1 MARWVCVPH
10 NASAG
15 TSISP
20 SVSRSRRE
28 VTVTPYNS
36 HSDVQKNQL
45 TWMIGGPQGS
55 GINASAEVFAKACSR
70 AGLRIYANIEYH
82 SNIMGK
88 HSFYRVRV
96 GNEDVRSYQEKTDI
110 LVALDH
116 ETLVGGGDHR
126 RWPTHYGHLHE
137 VNDGGGVIF
146 DSDIGYD
153 PPADRTDIH
162 FYPVPFMEVIKNALE
177 EVGKGE
183 QARRYEILK
192 NTVALGATLALCEYP
207 FDLVADV
214 IIGQF
219 KGKRSEV
226 GQLNVRAAK
235 LAFGYVRDHFDCAAF
250 PYRLQPGPE
259 PKARILA
266 KGYEIIAI
274 AKLRAGCAFQT
285 YYPISPATDESVY
298 LERHQRDQDLLVVQC
313 EDEISSINMAIG
325 AAHMGVRSATA
336 TSGPGFALMVEGIGF
351 ASITEAPGPV
361 ITMYQR
367 GGPSTG
373 LPTRQEQGDLQFALH
388 PAQGDFPHIVIAPG
402 DLRESYQDIFSAFN
416 WADRYQ
422 MPIIVLSDKKLA
434 SVYTTIDKLELRYDK
449 IDRGERFTG
458 SEWTAVD
465 AKGPNDSAH
474 GHNGNGKPGDVKEYL
489 RYALTKDGI
498 SPRSRPGIAGG
509 RFWVTS
515 DEHDPDGHI
524 TEGVEMRMAMMHK
537 RMGKLALVQKA
548 IPQDQQYALHGPA
561 DAELTVV
568 AWGSTKGTILDAI
581 RVLETQ
587 GKKINFLQC
596 RLMKPFPAEAV
607 GDILRRAKRI
617 VSMEENYSGQLA
629 SLVTEQHGI
638 PIKDRINKYDGRP
651 FSEDEVVRALA
662 NAYAGGK
669 IEPVVTHVR

>member
-1 MARWVCVPH
+1 
-10 NASAG
+10 
-15 TSISP
+15 
-20 SVSRSRRE
+20 
-28 VTVTPYNS
+28 
-36 HSDVQKNQL
+36 
-45 TWMIGGPQGS
+45 MIGGPQGS

-70 AGLRIYANIEYH
+70 AGLRVYANIEYH

-96 GNEDVRSYQEKTDI
+96 DDEDIRSYRDTADI
-110 LVALDH
+110 LVALDD
-116 ETLVGGGDHR
+116 ETLTGDGHHR
-126 RWPTHYGHLHE
+126 RWPTHFGHLHE
-137 VNDGGGVIF
+137 INEGGGVVY
-146 DSDIGYD
+146 DSEIEFQPKESGRPDL
-153 PPADRTDIH
+153 R
-162 FYPVPFMEVIKNALE
+162 FYAVPFMEIIKKALE

-183 QARRYEILK
+183 QARRYEVMK
-192 NTVALGATLALCEYP
+192 NTVGLGASLALCDYP
-207 FDLVADV
+207 FDLVAEV
-214 IIGQF
+214 IRGQF

-226 GQLNVRAAK
+226 GELNVRAAR
-235 LAFGYVRDHFDCAAF
+235 LAFEHVKQNESAKDF
-250 PYRLQPGPE
+250 PYTLKPGAE

-266 KGYEIIAI
+266 KGYEIAAI
-274 AKLRAGCAFQT
+274 AKLKAGCSFQT
-285 YYPISPATDESVY
+285 YYPISPATDESVF
-298 LERHQRDQDLLVVQC
+298 LERHQRDFNLLVVQC
-313 EDEISSINMAIG
+313 EDEISSINMAVG
-325 AAHMGVRSATA
+325 AAHMGVRVATA

-361 ITMYQR
+361 LVLYQR

-373 LPTRQEQGDLQFALH
+373 MPTRQEQGDLQFALH
-388 PAQGDFPHIVIAPG
+388 PAQGDFPHIVTAPG

-416 WADRYQ
+416 WAERYQ

-434 SVYTTIDKLELRYDK
+434 SVYTTIDKLELKYDT

-465 AKGPNDSAH
+465 AKGPNDTAN
-474 GHNGNGKPGDVKEYL
+474 GHNGNAKQADGNVKEYL

-498 SPRSRPGIAGG
+498 SPRSRPGIPGG

-537 RMGKLALVQKA
+537 RMGKLALAQKA

-568 AWGSTKGTILDAI
+568 AWGSTKGTILDAMK
-581 RVLETQ
+581 VLEAQ

-607 GDILRRAKRI
+607 GDILRKAKRI

-629 SLVTEQHGI
+629 SLVTEHTGVV
-638 PIKDRINKYDGRP
+638 IKDRINKYDGRP
-651 FSEDEVVRALA
+651 FSEDEVVRALSS
-662 NAYAGGK
+662 AYAGGK
-669 IEPVVTHVR
+669 AEPVVTHVR

>member
-1 MARWVCVPH
+1 LFR
-10 NASAG
+10 
-15 TSISP
+15 
-20 SVSRSRRE
+20 
-28 VTVTPYNS
+28 
-36 HSDVQKNQL
+36 VQKNRL

-70 AGLRIYANIEYH
+70 AGLRVYANIEYH

-96 GNEDVRSYQEKTDI
+96 DDEDIRSYRDTADI
-110 LVALDH
+110 LVALDD
-116 ETLVGGGDHR
+116 ETLTGDGHHR
-126 RWPTHYGHLHE
+126 RWPTHFGHLHE
-137 VNDGGGVIF
+137 INEGGGVIY
-146 DSDIGYD
+146 DSETEFK
-153 PPADRTDIH
+153 PADSKRTDLR
-162 FYPVPFMEVIKNALE
+162 FYAVPFMEIIKKALE

-183 QARRYEILK
+183 QARRYEVMK
-192 NTVALGATLALCEYP
+192 NTVGLGASLALCDYP
-207 FDLVADV
+207 FDLVAEV
-214 IIGQF
+214 IRSQF

-226 GQLNVRAAK
+226 GELNVRAAR
-235 LAFGYVRDHFDCAAF
+235 LAFEHVKQNDSAKDF
-250 PYRLQPGPE
+250 PYTLKPGAE

-266 KGYEIIAI
+266 KGYEINAI
-274 AKLRAGCAFQT
+274 AKLKAGCSFQT
-285 YYPISPATDESVY
+285 YYPISPATDESVF
-298 LERHQRDQDLLVVQC
+298 LERHQRDYNLLVVQC
-313 EDEISSINMAIG
+313 EDEISSINMAVG
-325 AAHMGVRSATA
+325 AAHMGVRVATA

-361 ITMYQR
+361 LVMYQR

-373 LPTRQEQGDLQFALH
+373 MPTRQEQGDLQFALH
-388 PAQGDFPHIVIAPG
+388 PAQGDFPHIVTAPG

-416 WADRYQ
+416 WAERYH

-434 SVYTTIDKLELRYDK
+434 SVYTTIDKLELKYDK

-465 AKGPNDSAH
+465 AKGPNDSAN

-498 SPRSRPGIAGG
+498 SPRSRPGIPGG

-548 IPQDQQYALHGPA
+548 IPQDQQYTLHGPA
-561 DAELTVV
+561 DAELTIV
-568 AWGSTKGTILDAI
+568 AWGSTKGTILDAMT
-581 RVLETQ
+581 VLEAQ

-607 GDILRRAKRI
+607 GDILRKAKRI

-629 SLVTEQHGI
+629 SLVTEHTGVV
-638 PIKDRINKYDGRP
+638 IKERINKYDGRP
-651 FSEDEVVRALA
+651 FSEDEVVRALS
-662 NAYAGGK
+662 NALAGGK
-669 IEPVVTHVR
+669 PEPVVTHVR